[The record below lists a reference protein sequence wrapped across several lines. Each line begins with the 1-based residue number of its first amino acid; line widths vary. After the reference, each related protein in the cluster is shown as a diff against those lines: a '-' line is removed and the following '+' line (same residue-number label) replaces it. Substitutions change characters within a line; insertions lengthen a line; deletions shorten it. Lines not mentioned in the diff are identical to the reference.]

1 MKVDFIFDFA
11 SPNAYCCHKV
21 IPEIQDRN
29 GIKFNYIHCLL
40 GGIFKLTNNQAPM
53 IQFSEIKNKLDYEG
67 IEMERFMQKHSLDKF
82 KMNSNFPITTV
93 SLQRG
98 ALVAEK
104 MDFVEEYRDKVLQAM
119 WEDDVNLGDQETLM
133 NFVQEFDI
141 DHDHFFNEITSEDI
155 KQQLFDNTNMAVE
168 RGSFG
173 VPTFFVND
181 QIFFGKDKLVE
192 IEEYLSTLK

>member
-1 MKVDFIFDFA
+1 
-11 SPNAYCCHKV
+11 
-21 IPEIQDRN
+21 
-29 GIKFNYIHCLL
+29 
-40 GGIFKLTNNQAPM
+40 
-53 IQFSEIKNKLDYEG
+53 
-67 IEMERFMQKHSLDKF
+67 
-82 KMNSNFPITTV
+82 
-93 SLQRG
+93 
-98 ALVAEK
+98 

-119 WEDDVNLGDQETLM
+119 WEDDINLGDQEVLF
-133 NFVQEFDI
+133 NFIKEFDI
-141 DHDHFFNEITSEDI
+141 DQDHFFSEITSEDI

>member
-21 IPEIQDRN
+21 IPEIENRTD
-29 GIKFNYIHCLL
+29 IKFNYIHCLL

-119 WEDDVNLGDQETLM
+119 WEDDINLGDQEILM
-133 NFVQEFDI
+133 NFIPVSYT
-141 DHDHFFNEITSEDI
+141 HLT
-155 KQQLFDNTNMAVE
+155 LPTNREV
-168 RGSFG
+168 
-173 VPTFFVND
+173 
-181 QIFFGKDKLVE
+181 
-192 IEEYLSTLK
+192 

>member
-1 MKVDFIFDFA
+1 M
-11 SPNAYCCHKV
+11 
-21 IPEIQDRN
+21 
-29 GIKFNYIHCLL
+29 G
-40 GGIFKLTNNQAPM
+40 
-53 IQFSEIKNKLDYEG
+53 
-67 IEMERFMQKHSLDKF
+67 
-82 KMNSNFPITTV
+82 
-93 SLQRG
+93 
-98 ALVAEK
+98 
-104 MDFVEEYRDKVLQAM
+104 FVEEYRDKVLQAM
-119 WEDDVNLGDQETLM
+119 WEDDINLGDQEILM
-133 NFVQEFDI
+133 NFVKEFDI

>member
-1 MKVDFIFDFA
+1 MYKRQI
-11 SPNAYCCHKV
+11 
-21 IPEIQDRN
+21 EDRT

-93 SLQRG
+93 TLQRG
-98 ALVAEK
+98 ALVAEN
-104 MDFVEEYRDKVLQAM
+104 MNFVEEYRDKVLQAM
-119 WEDDVNLGDQETLM
+119 WEDDINLGDQEVLF
-133 NFVQEFDI
+133 NFIKEFDI
-141 DHDHFFNEITSEDI
+141 DHDHFLSEISSEDI

>member
-1 MKVDFIFDFA
+1 
-11 SPNAYCCHKV
+11 
-21 IPEIQDRN
+21 
-29 GIKFNYIHCLL
+29 
-40 GGIFKLTNNQAPM
+40 M

-67 IEMERFMQKHSLDKF
+67 IEMERFMKKHNLDKF

-98 ALVAEK
+98 ALVAEQ
-104 MDFVEEYRDKVLQAM
+104 MGFVEEYRDKVLQAM
-119 WEDDVNLGDQETLM
+119 WEDDINLGDQEILM
-133 NFVQEFDI
+133 SFVKEFDI
-141 DHDHFFNEITSEDI
+141 DHDHFFNEIASENI

-181 QIFFGKDKLVE
+181 H
-192 IEEYLSTLK
+192 